1 MKKKNHLKEKEK
13 DELDSLETQIDN
25 DRASSIQSRH
35 RTLLKSEKEFLKDSS
50 LAERGRVVAVSSRTW
65 IVQPEQGGETV
76 ECIVAGAVNARN
88 SDQSLVAV
96 GDFVRFLKDATQV
109 EQRILG
115 MITEVEERKT
125 KLARKPAGKKVV
137 QEQVLVSNVDQLV
150 ILMSAADPFYNKRL
164 IDRYLIV
171 AEKGDLEPIICINK
185 TDLMDED
192 FIREDL
198 AAYDVLGI
206 PIILISALKSK
217 GFDPLK
223 KVLKDRTTVFSGP
236 SGAGKST
243 VTNALLGNEF
253 QATGGISRQTSK
265 GTHTT
270 TNAQMFP
277 LPGGGYIVDT
287 PGIRELAAWQLDADE
302 LPYYF
307 TEFNE
312 YMHDCKFAPC
322 THTHEPGCAVKEAV
336 EIGEIDAERY
346 QSYLQI
352 LDSLE

>member
-13 DELDSLETQIDN
+13 DELDALETQIDS

-65 IVQPEQGGETV
+65 IIQPDEGGDTV

-88 SDQSLVAV
+88 PDSSLVAV

-171 AEKGDLEPIICINK
+171 ADKGELEPVICINK

-198 AAYDVLGI
+198 AAYEKLDI
-206 PIILISALKSK
+206 PILLISALKTK
-217 GFDPLK
+217 GLNPLK
-223 KVLKDRTTVFSGP
+223 EILKDRTTVFSGP

-243 VTNALLGNEF
+243 VTNALLGNEA

-302 LPYYF
+302 LPFYF
-307 TEFNE
+307 HEFDA
-312 YMHDCKFAPC
+312 YMHQCKFAPC

-336 EIGEIDAERY
+336 ENEEIDAERY

-352 LDSLE
+352 LESLE

>member
-1 MKKKNHLKEKEK
+1 
-13 DELDSLETQIDN
+13 
-25 DRASSIQSRH
+25 
-35 RTLLKSEKEFLKDSS
+35 
-50 LAERGRVVAVSSRTW
+50 
-65 IVQPEQGGETV
+65 V

-96 GDFVRFLKDATQV
+96 GDFVRFLKESAQV
-109 EQRILG
+109 DQKILG

-137 QEQVLVSNVDQLV
+137 QEQVLVSNVDQLI

-171 AEKGDLEPIICINK
+171 ADKGELEPVICINK

-198 AAYDVLGI
+198 EAYEKLDI
-206 PIILISALKSK
+206 
-217 GFDPLK
+217 
-223 KVLKDRTTVFSGP
+223 LKDRTTVFSGP

-243 VTNALLGNEF
+243 VTNALLGNEA

-270 TNAQMFP
+270 TNAQMFA

-302 LPYYF
+302 LPFYF
-307 TEFNE
+307 HEFDE
-312 YMHDCKFAPC
+312 YMHRCKFAPC

-336 EIGEIDAERY
+336 ENGEIDADRY

-352 LDSLE
+352 LESLD